1 MPRSKTP
8 RKSSKK
14 KASAAPYDLSDPN
27 VSLALT
33 LLTVFAVSALW
44 NQGMNTDD
52 IANDLKD
59 GDLWNSVTDDSKKL
73 HQTFWPFSIMWTFH
87 VINSVQGG
95 AGGFWASDI
104 VNACFN
110 AFGGLLLVDVM
121 NNGIAFPSSLGGNIL
136 GGLVVCWY
144 FVNHNIPFTEF
155 NVWSLIS
162 ENVSKFLP
170 LQAFMDLCT
179 LSFNVG
185 LLLKTAALQAEA
197 TGDFW
202 GDFATYG
209 QAIFACVAV
218 HCAGDFFSTS
228 GFRFDVDGC
237 SAACERATIVAFWFA
252 SNGLGALP
260 FVGEHLGKFTGQA
273 EGFFDGRRD
282 FLLQMILI
290 WELVG
295 DRIPFQPHTKVI
307 ETLYAVT
314 GVGN

>member
-8 RKSSKK
+8 RKSSKS
-14 KASAAPYDLSDPN
+14 KAGAAPYDLSDPN
-27 VSLALT
+27 VKLALT
-33 LLTVFAVSALW
+33 LTSVFAVSVLW
-44 NQGMNTDD
+44 NNGMNTGD

-59 GDLWNSVTDDSKKL
+59 GDLWKSVTDNDKAL
-73 HQTFWPFSIMWTFH
+73 HGNFWPFSLMWTFH
-87 VINSVQGG
+87 VINTVQGG

-110 AFGGLLLVDVM
+110 AFGGLLLSDVM
-121 NNGIAFPSSLGGNIL
+121 TNGIGFPASLGGNIL

-144 FVNHNIPFTEF
+144 IVNHNIPFTEF
-155 NVWSLIS
+155 NLWSTIS
-162 ENVSKFLP
+162 GHVSKFLP

-179 LSFNVG
+179 LSFNVN
-185 LLLKTAALQAEA
+185 LLLSTARAEAQA

-202 GDFATYG
+202 GDFAVYG

-237 SAACERATIVAFWFA
+237 STACERAAIVAFWFA
-252 SNGLGALP
+252 SNGLSALP
-260 FVGEHLGKFTGQA
+260 FVGEHLGKITGQA
-273 EGFFDGRRD
+273 EDFFDGRAD

-290 WELVG
+290 WHVVG

-307 ETLYAVT
+307 EALYTVT
-314 GVGN
+314 GV